1 MNHRLAVRLLAV
13 AHTVVGGAP
22 GTAASHDT
30 EAALSAEM
38 RGKGADPMDIDDKVA
53 AIKAD
58 PTRYKERAGATG
70 QLATR
75 QLVAEEALRLVAEL
89 RSEMRAKVIIEEDI
103 DDKIAAIHANPARYK
118 KRGGATG
125 ELAQVLA
132 KAGAPASTT
141 PIPAP

>member
-1 MNHRLAVRLLAV
+1 
-13 AHTVVGGAP
+13 
-22 GTAASHDT
+22 
-30 EAALSAEM
+30 M

-89 RSEMRAKVIIEEDI
+89 RSEMRGKGAIEEDI
-103 DDKIAAIHANPARYK
+103 DDKVTAIHADPDQLPQRVDGARLPRRYGPC
-118 KRGGATG
+118 RPG
-125 ELAQVLA
+125 V
-132 KAGAPASTT
+132 
-141 PIPAP
+141 